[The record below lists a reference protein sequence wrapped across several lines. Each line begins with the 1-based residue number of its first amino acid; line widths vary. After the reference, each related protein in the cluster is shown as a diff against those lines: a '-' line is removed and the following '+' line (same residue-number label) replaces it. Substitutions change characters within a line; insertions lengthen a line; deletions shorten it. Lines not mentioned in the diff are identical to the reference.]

1 MVMASIQEIINAA
14 QSIKS
19 TSEQLATMT
28 GSAAQSLQQQGS
40 TIANIV
46 CGSRT
51 GMEAVQAISV
61 ASRSLMNAATSM
73 QSLGRSCGSCIAN
86 LSK

>member
-1 MVMASIQEIINAA
+1 MASIQDIVNAA
-14 QSIKS
+14 YSIKTS
-19 TSEQLATMT
+19 SEQLAAMT
-28 GSAAQSLQQQGS
+28 GSASQALRQKGNEM
-40 TIANIV
+40 ANIV
-46 CGSRT
+46 RGSRT

-73 QSLGRSCGSCIAN
+73 QALCRSCDSCMKN

>member
-1 MVMASIQEIINAA
+1 MASIQEIINAA

-28 GSAAQSLQQQGS
+28 GSAAQSLQQQGGAIS
-40 TIANIV
+40 NIV
-46 CGSRT
+46 RGSNT

-73 QSLGRSCGSCIAN
+73 QSLGRSCDSCINN